1 MNLIAPVIPRLELAA
16 WANARRETGQRI
28 VFTNGCFDLIHRG
41 HVEYLAEAAA
51 AGDILIVALNS
62 DASVRRLKG
71 PSRPLISEE
80 DRLSVLGHL
89 RPVGALTIFDEPT
102 PLETI
107 QLVRPDVLVKGDEY
121 AEEDIVGAEFV
132 RSLGGDIVRV
142 AMREGRST
150 SSIIE
155 SIKRLP

>member
-1 MNLIAPVIPRLELAA
+1 MSSTAPIIARSELAS
-16 WANARRETGQRI
+16 WADEIHSAGQKI
-28 VFTNGCFDLIHRG
+28 VLTNGCFDLIHRG
-41 HVEYLAEAAA
+41 HVEYLAEAAE
-51 AGDILIVALNS
+51 AGDILIIALNS

-71 PSRPLISEE
+71 PFRPIMSEQ
-80 DRLSVLGHL
+80 DRLGVLAHL

-107 QLVRPDVLVKGDEY
+107 HLVRPDVLVKGDEY
-121 AEEDIVGAEFV
+121 TEENIVGAEFV